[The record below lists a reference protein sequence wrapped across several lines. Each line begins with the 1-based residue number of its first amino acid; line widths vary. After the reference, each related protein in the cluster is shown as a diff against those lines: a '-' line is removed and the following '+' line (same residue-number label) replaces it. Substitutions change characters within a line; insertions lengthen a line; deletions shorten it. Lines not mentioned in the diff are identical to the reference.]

1 MTVQIGDAIPDVNL
15 KVLGGQGPQDMS
27 SGEIFN
33 GKKVVMFAVPGAF
46 TPTCS
51 AAHLPGFVAN
61 ADKIKAKGVDTI
73 VCVSVNDP
81 FVMDAWGKSQDID
94 NKIIMLADP
103 YLNFTKL
110 IGAEVDKTEKGLGI
124 RSNRYSMLIDNLIVL
139 KIYEEKDT
147 KSCDVS
153 SGDYYLDN
161 W

>member
-1 MTVQIGDAIPDVNL
+1 MIIKERDVIKSADIFLLDNGEPVKKDITQL
-15 KVLGGQGPQDMS
+15 LGTKRVILFGL
-27 SGEIFN
+27 
-33 GKKVVMFAVPGAF
+33 PGAY
-46 TPTCS
+46 TSVCS
-51 AAHLPGFVAN
+51 KKHLPSFIN
-61 ADKIKAKGVDTI
+61 NYSKLKSLEVDEI
-73 VCVSVNDP
+73 ICVSVNDP
-81 FVMDAWGKSQDID
+81 YVMDAWGKSQDID

>member
-1 MTVQIGDAIPDVNL
+1 MIIKERDVIKSADIFLLDNGEPV
-15 KVLGGQGPQDMS
+15 KKDITQFLGTKRVILFGL
-27 SGEIFN
+27 
-33 GKKVVMFAVPGAF
+33 PGAY
-46 TPTCS
+46 TSVCS
-51 AAHLPGFVAN
+51 KKHLPSFIN
-61 ADKIKAKGVDTI
+61 NYSKLKSLEVDEI
-73 VCVSVNDP
+73 ICVSVNDP
-81 FVMDAWGKSQDID
+81 YVMDAWGKSQDID

-153 SGDYYLDN
+153 SGVYYLDN

>member
-1 MTVQIGDAIPDVNL
+1 MIIKERDVIKSADIFLLDNGEPV
-15 KVLGGQGPQDMS
+15 KKDITQFLGTKRVILFGL
-27 SGEIFN
+27 
-33 GKKVVMFAVPGAF
+33 PGAY
-46 TPTCS
+46 TSVCS
-51 AAHLPGFVAN
+51 KKHLPSFIN
-61 ADKIKAKGVDTI
+61 NYSKLKSLEVDEI
-73 VCVSVNDP
+73 ICVSVNDP
-81 FVMDAWGKSQDID
+81 YVMDAWGKSQDID